1 MRVAKGSGSFWS
13 WETNALHLGNGLL
26 VGLLFYRLGFEE
38 DDIFRRVAATFFLL
52 IGAMFFPYMGS
63 LGFLPSRETLLRK
76 ELSSGS
82 YRLSAWFL
90 AETSVALLPDLVWIP
105 IEVSGVYWLSGV
117 NDDFGV
123 FLCVLCLLVLCV
135 LMFQSLGMLISV
147 LCPKRAPTVA
157 RLFLYP

>member
-1 MRVAKGSGSFWS
+1 
-13 WETNALHLGNGLL
+13 
-26 VGLLFYRLGFEE
+26 
-38 DDIFRRVAATFFLL
+38 
-52 IGAMFFPYMGS
+52 MFFPYMGS

-117 NDDFGV
+117 NDDFGSFV
-123 FLCVLCLLVLCV
+123 D
-135 LMFQSLGMLISV
+135 
-147 LCPKRAPTVA
+147 
-157 RLFLYP
+157 